1 VDIESRVAVVEESL
15 RTAWREVERARERLH
30 KLEVDR
36 ATVRLLAR
44 QVSDLSEQTPALARR
59 AAREAVD
66 EMLRRKHADTLS
78 NWRAFAAFLSAGIA
92 LGSLIV
98 YVVLR

>member
-1 VDIESRVAVVEESL
+1 VDLDSRVAVNAENIRVLEREQE
-15 RTAWREVERARERLH
+15 RTWARLDRL
-30 KLEVDR
+30 ETDR
-36 ATVRLLAR
+36 ATIRVLVH
-44 QVSDLSEQTPALARR
+44 QVSDLSEQMPSLAKR

-78 NWRAFAAFLSAGIA
+78 NWRAFAAFLSVGIA

>member
-1 VDIESRVAVVEESL
+1 VELDARVAVNVESIRVL
-15 RTAWREVERARERLH
+15 DREMERAWHRLDR
-30 KLEVDR
+30 LETDR
-36 ATVRLLAR
+36 ATIALLVR
-44 QVSDLSEQTPALARR
+44 QVSDLSDEMPTLARQ

-66 EMLRRKHADTLS
+66 EFLRRKHADTLS

>member
-1 VDIESRVAVVEESL
+1 VAVVEESL
-15 RTAWREVERARERLH
+15 RSAWRELERRGERLRD
-30 KLEVDR
+30 LEKDH
-36 ATVRLLAR
+36 ATISLLAH
-44 QVSDLSEQTPALARR
+44 QVSDLSQQMPTLAKR

-66 EMLRRKHADTLS
+66 ELLRRKHADTLS
-78 NWRAFAAFLSAGIA
+78 NWRAFAAFLSVGIA